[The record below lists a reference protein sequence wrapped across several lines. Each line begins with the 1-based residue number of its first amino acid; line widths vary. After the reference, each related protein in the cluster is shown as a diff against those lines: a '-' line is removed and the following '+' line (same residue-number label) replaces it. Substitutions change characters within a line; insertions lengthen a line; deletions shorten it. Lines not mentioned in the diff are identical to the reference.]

1 MKTVTFKMKT
11 PARVAVIIGKQETVY
26 SLSDLDNAIKFTHS
40 DDQKLLK
47 IFIDAYHFLQQHI
60 HHTIQSD
67 SEATRHPV
75 NV

>member
-40 DDQKLLK
+40 DDQDLLK
-47 IFIDAYHFLQQHI
+47 IFIDARDFFG
-60 HHTIQSD
+60 
-67 SEATRHPV
+67 
-75 NV
+75 